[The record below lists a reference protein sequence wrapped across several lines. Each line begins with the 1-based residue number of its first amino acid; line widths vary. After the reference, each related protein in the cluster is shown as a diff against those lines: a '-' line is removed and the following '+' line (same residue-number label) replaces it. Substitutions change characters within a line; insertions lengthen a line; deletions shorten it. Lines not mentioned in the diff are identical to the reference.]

1 MEFASILI
9 KGGPV
14 VYILLGLSVYVLS
27 IVIYKLH
34 ILYKVNFFRS
44 DVTEESLA
52 MWLNNNKED
61 AYKII
66 SKDKHPQK
74 EVVSFTMYHLLKNK
88 MTQDKERYLREEVS
102 RLSQE
107 RLEYFDSN
115 LDTLKVMKKYFTS
128 MVATEAKRYKH
139 RWLPEADKQSILEMR
154 RIRKSLQKK
163 NKSRMSLKLGN
174 VAESLGIS
182 AEGWH
187 SAKFDVETLISTTE
201 RMLELFKDNAGKE
214 LRPEKHFL

>member
-1 MEFASILI
+1 MEFASLLI

-14 VYILLGLSVYVLS
+14 VYILLGLSIYVLS

-34 ILYKVNFFRS
+34 ILSKVNFFRI

-74 EVVSFTMYHLLKNK
+74 EVVSFTMYHLLKNNIK
-88 MTQDKERYLREEVS
+88 QDKERYLREEVT

-115 LDTLKVMKKYFTS
+115 LDTLKVIA
-128 MVATEAKRYKH
+128 MVAPLLGLLGTVFGTIDAFQQMEIAGNNINPSTLSGGIWEALLTTAVGLSVAIPTVLFESFFR
-139 RWLPEADKQSILEMR
+139 ATNDK
-154 RIRKSLQKK
+154 
-163 NKSRMSLKLGN
+163 LKIN
-174 VAESLGIS
+174 IE
-182 AEGWH
+182 H
-187 SAKFDVETLISTTE
+187 SVTKLLTAH
-201 RMLELFKDNAGKE
+201 MN
-214 LRPEKHFL
+214 

>member
-9 KGGPV
+9 KGGPI

-115 LDTLKVMKKYFTS
+115 LDTLKVIA
-128 MVATEAKRYKH
+128 MVAPLLGLLGTVFGMIDAFQQMEIAGNNINPSTLSGGIWEALLTTAVGLSVAIPTVLFESFFR
-139 RWLPEADKQSILEMR
+139 ATNDK
-154 RIRKSLQKK
+154 
-163 NKSRMSLKLGN
+163 LKIN
-174 VAESLGIS
+174 IE
-182 AEGWH
+182 H
-187 SAKFDVETLISTTE
+187 SVTKLLTAH
-201 RMLELFKDNAGKE
+201 MN
-214 LRPEKHFL
+214 